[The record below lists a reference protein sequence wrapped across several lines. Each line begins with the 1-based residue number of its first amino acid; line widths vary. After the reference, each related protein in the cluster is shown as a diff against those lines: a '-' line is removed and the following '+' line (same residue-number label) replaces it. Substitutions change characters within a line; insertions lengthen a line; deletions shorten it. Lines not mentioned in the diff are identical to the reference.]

1 MSHISEQQPAKVI
14 EEEIQQADAAIKA
27 KAAEVGLGP
36 PKSGDRGVIRVGGDG
51 RGYLGEFEG
60 GNVYWTLTAAA
71 HAVRGPIL
79 VKYISLGAE
88 KSCLGYPTSD
98 ELSRSGGISYNI
110 FENGEIDWENDSGP
124 TGFTVPKISVQSKS
138 NELGADLHITG
149 CGFTPGGLV
158 VFQVADLP
166 GAAGPVTVGTEVTAQ
181 SNTTI
186 DAKWGGKL
194 WHTPGTASFQ
204 AIDQATGL
212 VASYPIDALY

>member
-1 MSHISEQQPAKVI
+1 M
-14 EEEIQQADAAIKA
+14 
-27 KAAEVGLGP
+27 
-36 PKSGDRGVIRVGGDG
+36 
-51 RGYLGEFEG
+51 
-60 GNVYWTLTAAA
+60 
-71 HAVRGPIL
+71 
-79 VKYISLGAE
+79 
-88 KSCLGYPTSD
+88 
-98 ELSRSGGISYNI
+98 
-110 FENGEIDWENDSGP
+110 
-124 TGFTVPKISVQSKS
+124 QSKS